1 MPLAGAYAKRI
12 NEFAN
17 ERMILTCP
25 NCATQYEVDGAQF
38 AAKAKMVEGVRARLV
53 RCQSCGTKWYQ
64 QVDDEEDALDL
75 ATEVAPPAPPPP
87 SDSLLMVEPEPE
99 IALADVEPEPE
110 PAPAPAP
117 EPAPRVEIEPP
128 VVVAPKP
135 APEKP
140 SRPAPPPPP
149 PRPIRD
155 EEPRRRGWI
164 WGTVAWTFLFLV
176 AGGASFAGH
185 FYRADIVD
193 ALPPAKR
200 IYALLN
206 IEVPSKAR
214 GLEFEG
220 VSYAIMEEDKL
231 PVLQVTGAVVNLAD
245 KEMAIPKIR
254 IALRDAQQREIY
266 TWTVGAD
273 SVKLAPGASAPF
285 KTRLSSPPA
294 EAYDLKV
301 RFIQPGETS

>member
-53 RCQSCGTKWYQ
+53 RCHSCGTKWYQ

-110 PAPAPAP
+110 PAPAP
-117 EPAPRVEIEPP
+117 EPAPRIEPERP
-128 VVVAPKP
+128 TAAKPAP

-164 WGTVAWTFLFLV
+164 WGTVAWTLLFLV

-200 IYALLN
+200 IYSLLN
-206 IEVPSKAR
+206 IPISAR

-220 VSYAIMEEDKL
+220 VSYAITTEDQQ

-266 TWTVGAD
+266 TWTVGAE

-285 KTRLSSPPA
+285 KTRLSSPPT